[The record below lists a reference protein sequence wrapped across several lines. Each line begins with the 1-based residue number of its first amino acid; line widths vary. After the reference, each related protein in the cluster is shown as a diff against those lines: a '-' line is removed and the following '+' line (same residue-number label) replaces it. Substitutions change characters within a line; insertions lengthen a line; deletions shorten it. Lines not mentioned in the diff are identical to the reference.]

1 MSRERSFVN
10 MRAILV
16 TVAFFAMAGMGWA
29 DTVATYDMKDQGS
42 LVISY
47 RDDDHIRMD
56 TGEDS
61 YMLVTGGKV
70 YGVSRDNGKWTA
82 VDMEQVGRLGRS
94 LGFNKGQQKDDATD
108 VKFQKTGRTETIAG
122 YKGDVYIVEV
132 TDAEG
137 GKEQHE
143 VVFGKHRDLE
153 TLNRAWKAFGSHLG
167 NAMQMKNLQGLG
179 SQTMQGRQQEL
190 GTALRYEDR
199 MILRSVAKQSLA
211 PPTMNFLR
219 VWRGPRHAGDPSRSP
234 SQQDDV
240 VTDTAKKAQDV
251 AKDEAQDSVV
261 DEVRDQVPGVFRKM
275 FD

>member
-1 MSRERSFVN
+1 

-132 TDAEG
+132 TDAQG
-137 GKEQHE
+137 GKDQHE

-153 TLNRAWKAFGSHLG
+153 TLNRDWKAFGSHLG
-167 NAMQMKNLQGLG
+167 NAMQMKNLQGLEY
-179 SQTMQGRQQEL
+179 QTTQGRQQEL

-199 MILRSVAKQSLA
+199 MILRSVAKQSLGSSHYELPEGVERA
-211 PPTMNFLR
+211 DMQE
-219 VWRGPRHAGDPSRSP
+219 APSRSP

-240 VTDTAKKAQDV
+240 VTDTAKKAQDA

-261 DEVRDQVPGVFRKM
+261 DEVRDQVRGVFRKM